1 MSSRS
6 LSLPKSVAA
15 AGGIEKWNQQ
25 PTLKQLNAMM
35 DAMCTATTVEDAVA
49 QVNAIFGLGHYL
61 WAYMYMRKL
70 GMRSIDLLYGTILA
84 EPSVLLP
91 VMYTPTVGEA
101 CQVRA
106 PHTLPSS
113 LVDTIQRCGAPLSR
127 SFAPC
132 ILSEIRPDAA
142 AATRHVHLHPGASST
157 SLEQQP
163 RSRAT
168 AHQPQ
173 PTAHRTVGL
182 LLGCTSPVRRRRCCR
197 TAATSRPW

>member
-49 QVNAIFGLGHYL
+49 QVNAIIGLGHYL

-157 SLEQQP
+157 SQRPTSHSLP
-163 RSRAT
+163 LT
-168 AHQPQ
+168 A
-173 PTAHRTVGL
+173 R
-182 LLGCTSPVRRRRCCR
+182 LGCSSAAHHPCVVVGAAGPRQHRGRGEGVRRG
-197 TAATSRPW
+197 